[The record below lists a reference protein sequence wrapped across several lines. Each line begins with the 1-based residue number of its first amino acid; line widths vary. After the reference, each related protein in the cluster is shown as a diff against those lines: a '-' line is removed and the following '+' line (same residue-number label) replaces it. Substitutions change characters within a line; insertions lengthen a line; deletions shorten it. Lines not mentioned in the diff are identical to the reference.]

1 MLKINLINQTDEVVK
16 PWLKYIRV
24 PMKTGYRT
32 LRLKGRKII
41 NVILTTDEAIREINN
56 TYRKIDK
63 PTDVISFE
71 NEDSDVELGDVFIS
85 VPKARSQA
93 IEYGHRFEREIAFL
107 AVHGFLHCCGYDH
120 LTQEEETVMFALQ
133 DQILDRCR
141 ITR

>member
-1 MLKINLINQTDEVVK
+1 MLKINLINQTEEAVL
-16 PWLKYIRV
+16 PWLRWIRV
-24 PMKTGYRT
+24 PMKTAYRT

-41 NVILTTDEAIREINN
+41 NVVLTTDEAIREINN

-71 NEDSDVELGDVFIS
+71 NDDSDVELGDVFIS
-85 VPKARSQA
+85 VQRARSQSV
-93 IEYGHRFEREIAFL
+93 EYGHRFEREIAFL
-107 AVHGFLHCCGYDH
+107 SVHGFLHCCGYDH
-120 LTQEEETVMFALQ
+120 LTKEDEAVMFSLQ

>member
-71 NEDSDVELGDVFIS
+71 NVDSDVELGDVFIS

-93 IEYGHRFEREIAFL
+93 VEYGHRFEREIAFL